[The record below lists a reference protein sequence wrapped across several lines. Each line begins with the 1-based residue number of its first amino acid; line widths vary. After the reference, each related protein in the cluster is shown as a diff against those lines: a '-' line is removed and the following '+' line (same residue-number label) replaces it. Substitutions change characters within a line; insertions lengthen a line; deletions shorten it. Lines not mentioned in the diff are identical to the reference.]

1 MTTIIHI
8 DKASSSV
15 RAALEHALE
24 REAVTNSNWALE
36 EFRIEVN
43 DIEMGSP
50 SLDTSR
56 GEYCGAKLLWEVVD
70 PIVSGR
76 ESLKEYL
83 RYAEW
88 ATQQDRSGRGY

>member
-1 MTTIIHI
+1 MATIIHI
-8 DKASSSV
+8 DKASKSV
-15 RAALEHALE
+15 KAALQRALE
-24 REAVTNSNWALE
+24 REAVTNPDWVLE
-36 EFRIEVN
+36 EFQIEFN

-76 ESLKEYL
+76 
-83 RYAEW
+83 
-88 ATQQDRSGRGY
+88 GY